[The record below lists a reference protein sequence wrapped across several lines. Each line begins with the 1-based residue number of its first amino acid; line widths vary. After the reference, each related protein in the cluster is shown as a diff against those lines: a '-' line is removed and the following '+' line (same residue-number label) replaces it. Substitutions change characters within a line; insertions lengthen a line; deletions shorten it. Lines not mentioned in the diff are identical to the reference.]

1 MPAAITAAGSA
12 GARGAGPGAG
22 LARAGRSRGLR
33 QVSGAARRAGMAEQ
47 WDLDEEGVRRL
58 GALTLEQPGRARPGV
73 PGRRAGVLRSKGEN

>member
-1 MPAAITAAGSA
+1 
-12 GARGAGPGAG
+12 
-22 LARAGRSRGLR
+22 
-33 QVSGAARRAGMAEQ
+33 MAEQ